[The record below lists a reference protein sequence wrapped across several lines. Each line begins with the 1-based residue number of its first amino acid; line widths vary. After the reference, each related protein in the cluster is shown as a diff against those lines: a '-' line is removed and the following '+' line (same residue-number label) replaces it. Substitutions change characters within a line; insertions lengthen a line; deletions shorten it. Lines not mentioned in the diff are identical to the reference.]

1 MFLRPFTSKSA
12 SLLTGSA
19 QSLTYAKVMVG
30 VYTFISANI
39 LIVTMLAAYRS
50 QGNSN
55 QAIAKEQRHPRQ

>member
-30 VYTFISANI
+30 VYIFISPNI
-39 LIVTMLAAYRS
+39 LIVTMLATYRS
-50 QGNSN
+50 
-55 QAIAKEQRHPRQ
+55 